1 MSGRV
6 DDERIYAQVSALV
19 AEEHELRGRRAR
31 GEIDAETEHE
41 RLERLEQALDQCWDL
56 LRRRRARRDAGQDP
70 QGAEPGSVSQVEH
83 YLQ

>member
-1 MSGRV
+1 M

-41 RLERLEQALDQCWDL
+41 RLDHLEQTLDQCWDL
-56 LRRRRARRDAGQDP
+56 LRRRRARRAAGQDP
-70 QGAEPGSVSQVEH
+70 QSAEPGSVAQVEH